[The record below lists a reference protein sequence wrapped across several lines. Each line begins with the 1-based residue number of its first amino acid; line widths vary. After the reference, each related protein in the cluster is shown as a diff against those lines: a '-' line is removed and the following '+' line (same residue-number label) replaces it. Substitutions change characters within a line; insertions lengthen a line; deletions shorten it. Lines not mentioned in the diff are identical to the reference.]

1 MREIPNIFYKKI
13 KLLKNL
19 IIFLLITIFCFIK
32 PSYSKDFNYYED
44 LVKDWI
50 KIFPDQN
57 RNAAGPKF
65 FKHILDKEITYQDFI
80 EYNKLYCAVSG
91 SLISPNS
98 RPDFVYLK
106 SAENGQTI
114 CGFYHKCCFPCSCDL
129 MKYSQVK
136 NMKHKFSDGEKEFTV
151 LTIKNPCG
159 KKDFPRE
166 VNRNYFCNG
175 EVLDNNQVVSI
186 DNRLVIGLL
195 HNSSKC
201 NEQSIAAIDKDEYT
215 GAYCE
220 LRNNAPLE
228 QVQGGMGDI
237 FIKMARD

>member
-1 MREIPNIFYKKI
+1 MREILDIFFKKN
-13 KLLKNL
+13 KLLKTL
-19 IIFLLITIFCFIK
+19 FIFLLITFFCFLK

-44 LVKDWI
+44 LVKNWI

-106 SAENGQTI
+106 SAENGEKI

-215 GAYCE
+215 GAYCQ

-228 QVQGGMGDI
+228 QVQGAMGDI
-237 FIKMARD
+237 FIKMAKD

>member
-1 MREIPNIFYKKI
+1 MREILDIFLKKI
-13 KLLKNL
+13 KLLKTL
-19 IIFLLITIFCFIK
+19 FIFLLITFFCFLK

-106 SAENGQTI
+106 SAENGEKI

-159 KKDFPRE
+159 KKDFPRV
-166 VNRNYFCNG
+166 VNRDYFCNG
-175 EVLDNNQVVSI
+175 EVLDNNQVISI

-215 GAYCE
+215 GAYCQ

>member
-1 MREIPNIFYKKI
+1 MREIPDIFYKKI
-13 KLLKNL
+13 KSLKTL
-19 IIFLLITIFCFIK
+19 FIFLLITIFCFIK
-32 PSYSKDFNYYED
+32 PSFSKDFNYYED

-106 SAENGQTI
+106 SAENGEKI

-136 NMKHKFSDGEKEFTV
+136 NMKHKFSDGEKEFAV

-215 GAYCE
+215 GAYCQ

>member
-1 MREIPNIFYKKI
+1 MIVKLNIINKRFKPI
-13 KLLKNL
+13 KNFF
-19 IIFLLITIFCFIK
+19 IFLLLISFCLIK
-32 PSYSKDFNYYED
+32 PVYSKDFNYYED
-44 LVKDWI
+44 LAKDWI

-65 FKHILDKEITYQDFI
+65 FKHILDKKITYQDFI

-98 RPDFVYLK
+98 KPDFVYLK
-106 SAENGQTI
+106 SAENDDKI

-136 NMKHKFSDGEKEFTV
+136 NMKYKFLDGEKEFSV

-175 EVLDNNQVVSI
+175 DNLDDNQVALI

-195 HNSSKC
+195 HNASKC

-215 GAYCE
+215 GTYCE

>member
-1 MREIPNIFYKKI
+1 MREIPDIFYKKI
-13 KLLKNL
+13 KSLKIL
-19 IIFLLITIFCFIK
+19 FIFLLITIFCFIK

-106 SAENGQTI
+106 SAENGEKI

-215 GAYCE
+215 GAYCQ

>member
-1 MREIPNIFYKKI
+1 MREISDVFYKKI
-13 KLLKNL
+13 KPLKTL
-19 IIFLLITIFCFIK
+19 FIFLLITIFCFIK

-106 SAENGQTI
+106 SAENGEKI

-215 GAYCE
+215 GAYCQ

-228 QVQGGMGDI
+228 QVRGGMGDI

>member
-1 MREIPNIFYKKI
+1 MREIPDIFYKKI
-13 KLLKNL
+13 KSLKTLL
-19 IIFLLITIFCFIK
+19 IFLLITIFCLVK
-32 PSYSKDFNYYED
+32 PSFSKDFNYYED

-106 SAENGQTI
+106 SAENGEKI

-215 GAYCE
+215 GAYCQ

>member
-1 MREIPNIFYKKI
+1 MSEIFDISCKKI
-13 KLLKNL
+13 KPLKTL
-19 IIFLLITIFCFIK
+19 FIFLLITIFCFIK
-32 PSYSKDFNYYED
+32 PSFSKDFNYYED

-106 SAENGQTI
+106 SAENGEKI

-215 GAYCE
+215 GAYCQ

-228 QVQGGMGDI
+228 QVQGGMNDN

>member
-1 MREIPNIFYKKI
+1 MREILDIFFKKN
-13 KLLKNL
+13 KLLKTL
-19 IIFLLITIFCFIK
+19 FIFLLITFFCSLK

-65 FKHILDKEITYQDFI
+65 FKHILDKEINYQDFI

-106 SAENGQTI
+106 SAENGEKI

-136 NMKHKFSDGEKEFTV
+136 NMKYKFSDGEKEFTV

-215 GAYCE
+215 GAYCQ

>member
-1 MREIPNIFYKKI
+1 MREIPDIFYKKI
-13 KLLKNL
+13 KSLKTL
-19 IIFLLITIFCFIK
+19 FIFLLITIFCFIK
-32 PSYSKDFNYYED
+32 PSFSKDFNYYED

-106 SAENGQTI
+106 SAENGEKI

-215 GAYCE
+215 GTY
-220 LRNNAPLE
+220 
-228 QVQGGMGDI
+228 
-237 FIKMARD
+237 

>member
-1 MREIPNIFYKKI
+1 MREIPDIFYKKI
-13 KLLKNL
+13 KSLKTL
-19 IIFLLITIFCFIK
+19 FIFLLITIFCFIK
-32 PSYSKDFNYYED
+32 PSFSKDFNYYED

-106 SAENGQTI
+106 SAENGEKI

-201 NEQSIAAIDKDEYT
+201 NEQSIVAIDKDEYT
-215 GAYCE
+215 GAYCQ

>member
-1 MREIPNIFYKKI
+1 MREILDIFFKKI
-13 KLLKNL
+13 KLLKTL
-19 IIFLLITIFCFIK
+19 FIFLLITIFCFIK
-32 PSYSKDFNYYED
+32 PSFSKDFNYYED

-65 FKHILDKEITYQDFI
+65 FKHILDKVITFQDFI

-98 RPDFVYLK
+98 RTDFVYLK
-106 SAENGQTI
+106 SAENGEKI

-129 MKYSQVK
+129 MEYSQVK

-166 VNRNYFCNG
+166 VNRDYFCNG

>member
-1 MREIPNIFYKKI
+1 MEEILNLFCKKI
-13 KLLKNL
+13 KFLKSFFIL
-19 IIFLLITIFCFIK
+19 ILFIIFCFIK

-44 LVKDWI
+44 LEKDWI

-106 SAENGQTI
+106 SAENGEKI

-175 EVLDNNQVVSI
+175 EALDNNQVVSI

-201 NEQSIAAIDKDEYT
+201 NEQSIVAIDKDEYT

-228 QVQGGMGDI
+228 EVQGGMGDI

>member
-1 MREIPNIFYKKI
+1 MRKIFDIFCKKF
-13 KLLKNL
+13 KPLKTL
-19 IIFLLITIFCFIK
+19 IIFLLITFFCFIK
-32 PSYSKDFNYYED
+32 SSYSKYFNYYDD

-106 SAENGQTI
+106 SAENGEKI

-186 DNRLVIGLL
+186 NNRLVIGLL

-215 GAYCE
+215 GAYCQ

>member
-1 MREIPNIFYKKI
+1 MREIPDIFYKKI
-13 KLLKNL
+13 KSLKTL
-19 IIFLLITIFCFIK
+19 FIFLLITFFCFLK

-106 SAENGQTI
+106 SAENGEKI

-166 VNRNYFCNG
+166 VNRNYCCNG

-215 GAYCE
+215 GAYCQ

-237 FIKMARD
+237 FIKIARD

>member
-1 MREIPNIFYKKI
+1 MRKIFDIFCKKF
-13 KLLKNL
+13 KPLKTL
-19 IIFLLITIFCFIK
+19 IIFLLITFFCFIK
-32 PSYSKDFNYYED
+32 SSYSKDFNYYDD

-106 SAENGQTI
+106 NAENGEKI

-215 GAYCE
+215 GAYCQ

>member
-1 MREIPNIFYKKI
+1 MREILDIFFKKN
-13 KLLKNL
+13 KLLKTL
-19 IIFLLITIFCFIK
+19 FIFLLITFFCSLK

-106 SAENGQTI
+106 SAENGEKI

-215 GAYCE
+215 GAYCQ

>member
-1 MREIPNIFYKKI
+1 MREILDIFCKKF
-13 KLLKNL
+13 KPLKTL
-19 IIFLLITIFCFIK
+19 FIFSLITFLCFIK
-32 PSYSKDFNYYED
+32 PSYSKDFNYYDD

-106 SAENGQTI
+106 STENGEKI

-136 NMKHKFSDGEKEFTV
+136 NMKYKFSDGEKEFTV

-166 VNRNYFCNG
+166 VNRDYFCNG
-175 EVLDNNQVVSI
+175 KVLDNNQVISI

-201 NEQSIAAIDKDEYT
+201 NEQSIAVIDKDEYT
-215 GAYCE
+215 GAYCK

>member
-1 MREIPNIFYKKI
+1 MREIPDIFYKKI
-13 KLLKNL
+13 KSLKTL
-19 IIFLLITIFCFIK
+19 FIFLLITFFCFLK

-106 SAENGQTI
+106 SAENGEKI

-201 NEQSIAAIDKDEYT
+201 NEQSIVAIDKDEYT

-228 QVQGGMGDI
+228 EVQGGMGDI

>member
-1 MREIPNIFYKKI
+1 MREISDIFYKKI
-13 KLLKNL
+13 KPLKTL
-19 IIFLLITIFCFIK
+19 FIFLLITIFCFIK

-106 SAENGQTI
+106 SAENGQKI
-114 CGFYHKCCFPCSCDL
+114 CGFYYKCCFPCSCDL

-166 VNRNYFCNG
+166 VNRNYFCIGDN
-175 EVLDNNQVVSI
+175 LDNNQVVSI
-186 DNRLVIGLL
+186 DNSLVIGLF

-201 NEQSIAAIDKDEYT
+201 NEQSIASIDKDEYT
-215 GAYCE
+215 GVYCE

-237 FIKMARD
+237 FIKMSRD

>member
-1 MREIPNIFYKKI
+1 MEEILNLFCKKI
-13 KLLKNL
+13 KFLKSFFIL
-19 IIFLLITIFCFIK
+19 ILFIIFCFIK

-44 LVKDWI
+44 LEKDWI

-106 SAENGQTI
+106 SAENGEKI

-186 DNRLVIGLL
+186 DNRLDIGLL

-215 GAYCE
+215 GAYCQ

>member
-1 MREIPNIFYKKI
+1 MREIPDIFYKKI
-13 KLLKNL
+13 KSLKTL
-19 IIFLLITIFCFIK
+19 FIFLLITIFCFIK
-32 PSYSKDFNYYED
+32 PSFSKDFNYYED

-106 SAENGQTI
+106 SAENGEKI

-201 NEQSIAAIDKDEYT
+201 NEQSIVAIDKDEYT
-215 GAYCE
+215 GAYCQ

-228 QVQGGMGDI
+228 EVQGGMGDI

>member
-1 MREIPNIFYKKI
+1 MEEILNLFCKKI
-13 KLLKNL
+13 KFLKSFFIL
-19 IIFLLITIFCFIK
+19 ILFIIFCFIK

-106 SAENGQTI
+106 SAENGEKI

-215 GAYCE
+215 GAYCQ

>member
-1 MREIPNIFYKKI
+1 MREIPDIFYKKI
-13 KLLKNL
+13 KSLKTL
-19 IIFLLITIFCFIK
+19 FIFLLITIFCFIK
-32 PSYSKDFNYYED
+32 PSFSKDFNYYED

-106 SAENGQTI
+106 SAENGEKI

-201 NEQSIAAIDKDEYT
+201 NEQSIAVIDKDEYT
-215 GAYCE
+215 GAYCQ

>member
-1 MREIPNIFYKKI
+1 MREIPDIFYKKI
-13 KLLKNL
+13 KPLKTL
-19 IIFLLITIFCFIK
+19 FIFLLITIFCFIK

-106 SAENGQTI
+106 SAENGEKI

-175 EVLDNNQVVSI
+175 AVLDNNQVVSI
-186 DNRLVIGLL
+186 DDRLVIGLL

-237 FIKMARD
+237 FIKMAR

>member
-1 MREIPNIFYKKI
+1 MREIPDIFYKKI
-13 KLLKNL
+13 KSLKTL
-19 IIFLLITIFCFIK
+19 FIFLLITFFCFIK

-106 SAENGQTI
+106 SAENGEKI

-136 NMKHKFSDGEKEFTV
+136 NMKYKFSDGEKEFTV

-201 NEQSIAAIDKDEYT
+201 NEQSIVAIDKDEYT
-215 GAYCE
+215 GAYCQ

-228 QVQGGMGDI
+228 EVQGGMGDI

>member
-1 MREIPNIFYKKI
+1 MREISDVFYKKI
-13 KLLKNL
+13 KSLKTL
-19 IIFLLITIFCFIK
+19 FIFLLITIFCFIK
-32 PSYSKDFNYYED
+32 PSFSKDFNYYED

-106 SAENGQTI
+106 SAENGEKI

-215 GAYCE
+215 GAYCQ

>member
-1 MREIPNIFYKKI
+1 MREISDIFCKKI
-13 KLLKNL
+13 KPLKTFF
-19 IIFLLITIFCFIK
+19 IFLLITIFCFIK

-106 SAENGQTI
+106 SAENGEKI

-215 GAYCE
+215 GAYCQ

>member
-1 MREIPNIFYKKI
+1 M
-13 KLLKNL
+13 
-19 IIFLLITIFCFIK
+19 
-32 PSYSKDFNYYED
+32 
-44 LVKDWI
+44 
-50 KIFPDQN
+50 
-57 RNAAGPKF
+57 
-65 FKHILDKEITYQDFI
+65 DKEITYQDFI

-106 SAENGQTI
+106 SAENGEKI

-136 NMKHKFSDGEKEFTV
+136 NMKYKFSDGEKEFTV

-175 EVLDNNQVVSI
+175 GVLDNNQVVSI

-215 GAYCE
+215 GAYCQ
-220 LRNNAPLE
+220 LRNNAPLK

>member
-1 MREIPNIFYKKI
+1 MREIIDIFCKKF
-13 KLLKNL
+13 KPLKTL
-19 IIFLLITIFCFIK
+19 FIFSLITFFCFIK
-32 PSYSKDFNYYED
+32 PSYSKDFNYYDD

-106 SAENGQTI
+106 SAENGEKI

-215 GAYCE
+215 GAYCQ
-220 LRNNAPLE
+220 LRNNATLE

>member
-1 MREIPNIFYKKI
+1 MREIFDIFYKKI
-13 KLLKNL
+13 KPLKNL
-19 IIFLLITIFCFIK
+19 FIFLLITIFCFIK

-106 SAENGQTI
+106 SAENGQKI
-114 CGFYHKCCFPCSCDL
+114 CGFYYKCCFPCSCDL

-175 EVLDNNQVVSI
+175 AVLDNNQVVSI
-186 DNRLVIGLL
+186 DDRLVIGLL

-237 FIKMARD
+237 FIKMAR

>member
-1 MREIPNIFYKKI
+1 MREILDIFFKKN
-13 KLLKNL
+13 KLLKTL
-19 IIFLLITIFCFIK
+19 FIFLLITFFCSLK

-65 FKHILDKEITYQDFI
+65 FKHILDKEINYQDFI

-106 SAENGQTI
+106 SAENGEKI

-175 EVLDNNQVVSI
+175 DVLDNNQVVSI

-215 GAYCE
+215 GAYCQ

>member
-65 FKHILDKEITYQDFI
+65 FKHILDKEITYDDFI

-106 SAENGQTI
+106 SAENGEKI

-136 NMKHKFSDGEKEFTV
+136 NMKYKFSDGEKEFTV

-166 VNRNYFCNG
+166 VNRNYFCKG

-215 GAYCE
+215 GSYCE

-228 QVQGGMGDI
+228 QVEGGMGDI
-237 FIKMARD
+237 FIKMAR

>member
-1 MREIPNIFYKKI
+1 V
-13 KLLKNL
+13 
-19 IIFLLITIFCFIK
+19 
-32 PSYSKDFNYYED
+32 YSKDFNYYED
-44 LVKDWI
+44 LAKDWI

-65 FKHILDKEITYQDFI
+65 FRHILDKKTTYQDFI

-98 RPDFVYLK
+98 KPDFVYLK
-106 SAENGQTI
+106 SAENEDKI
-114 CGFYHKCCFPCSCDL
+114 CGFYYKCCFPCSCDL

-136 NMKHKFSDGEKEFTV
+136 NMKYKFLDGEKEFPV
-151 LTIKNPCG
+151 LTIKNPCE

-175 EVLDNNQVVSI
+175 DKLDNKQVVLI

-195 HNSSKC
+195 HNASKC

-215 GAYCE
+215 GTYCKI
-220 LRNNAPLE
+220 RNNAPLE